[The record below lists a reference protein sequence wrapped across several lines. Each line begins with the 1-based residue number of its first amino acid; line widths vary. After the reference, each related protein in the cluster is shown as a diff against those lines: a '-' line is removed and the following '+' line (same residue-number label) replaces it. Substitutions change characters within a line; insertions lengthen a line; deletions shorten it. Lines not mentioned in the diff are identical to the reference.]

1 MKEPQNVTIS
11 RPNTPH
17 RGLGLGLRPNHCR
30 HAGTHRNRQ
39 SRRRRARISCSNAT
53 LKGTYAHAETGWS
66 ISAQGQ
72 ATPVATAGFDTFDGD
87 GTGTGVITINSNG
100 VVVAD
105 NETSTATYPINTD
118 CTGTVVFN
126 DADGSIVH
134 FNIYLSPSGNQ
145 IRFIATEP
153 GSVIAST
160 DTRVAR

>member
-1 MKEPQNVTIS
+1 LAS
-11 RPNTPH
+11 AC
-17 RGLGLGLRPNHCR
+17 GL
-30 HAGTHRNRQ
+30 ATVGTLALIGTA
-39 SRRRRARISCSNAT
+39 RADDDEARLSCSNAT

-66 ISAQGQ
+66 ISAQGP

-100 VVVAD
+100 VAD
-105 NETSTATYPINTD
+105 NETSTATYSINKD

-126 DADGSIVH
+126 DANGSIVH
-134 FNIYLSPSGNQ
+134 FNVYLSPSGNQ
-145 IRFIATEP
+145 MRFIATEP

>member
-1 MKEPQNVTIS
+1 MLQSVAPIRRIAVLAS
-11 RPNTPH
+11 AC
-17 RGLGLGLRPNHCR
+17 GL
-30 HAGTHRNRQ
+30 ATVGTLALIGTA
-39 SRRRRARISCSNAT
+39 RADDDEARLSCSNAT

-66 ISAQGQ
+66 ISAQGP

-105 NETSTATYPINTD
+105 NETSTATYSINRD
-118 CTGTVVFN
+118 CTGTVVFK

-134 FNIYLSPSGNQ
+134 FNIYLSPFGSQ
-145 IRFIATEP
+145 IRFITTEP

>member
-1 MKEPQNVTIS
+1 MLQSVAPIRRIAVLASTCCLATVGALALI
-11 RPNTPH
+11 
-17 RGLGLGLRPNHCR
+17 
-30 HAGTHRNRQ
+30 GTA
-39 SRRRRARISCSNAT
+39 RADDAEARLSCSNAT
-53 LKGTYAHAETGWS
+53 LTGTYDFARTIWS
-66 ISAQGQ
+66 ISANDL
-72 ATPVATAGFDTFDGD
+72 ATPVALAGFDTFDGD

-105 NETSTATYPINTD
+105 NETSTATYSINTD

>member
-17 RGLGLGLRPNHCR
+17 RGLGLGLRPSHCR
-30 HAGTHRNRQ
+30 PLALIGTA
-39 SRRRRARISCSNAT
+39 RADDAEARLSCSNAT

-66 ISAQGQ
+66 ISAQGRR
-72 ATPVATAGFDTFDGD
+72 TPVATAGFDTFDGD

-100 VVVAD
+100 GVVAD
-105 NETSTATYPINTD
+105 NETSTATYSINTD

>member
-1 MKEPQNVTIS
+1 M
-11 RPNTPH
+11 
-17 RGLGLGLRPNHCR
+17 L
-30 HAGTHRNRQ
+30 Q
-39 SRRRRARISCSNAT
+39 SVARIRRIAVLASACGLATVGTLALIRTARADDAEARLSCSNAT

-66 ISAQGQ
+66 ISAQG
-72 ATPVATAGFDTFDGD
+72 ATPVATAGFDTFGGD

-105 NETSTATYPINTD
+105 NETSTATYSINRD
-118 CTGTVVFN
+118 CTGTVVFK

>member
-1 MKEPQNVTIS
+1 MLQSVAPIRRTAVLAS
-11 RPNTPH
+11 AC
-17 RGLGLGLRPNHCR
+17 GL
-30 HAGTHRNRQ
+30 ATVGTLALIGTA
-39 SRRRRARISCSNAT
+39 SADDAEARRSCSNAT

-66 ISAQGQ
+66 ISAQRQ

-100 VVVAD
+100 VVAD
-105 NETSTATYPINTD
+105 NETSTATYSINRD
-118 CTGTVVFN
+118 CTGTVVFK

-145 IRFIATEP
+145 VRFIATEP

>member
-1 MKEPQNVTIS
+1 LAS
-11 RPNTPH
+11 AC
-17 RGLGLGLRPNHCR
+17 GL
-30 HAGTHRNRQ
+30 ATVGTLALIGTA
-39 SRRRRARISCSNAT
+39 SADDAEARRSCSNAT

-72 ATPVATAGFDTFDGD
+72 ATPGATAGFDTFDGD
-87 GTGTGVITINSNG
+87 GTGTGVITINSDG
-100 VVVAD
+100 VAD
-105 NETSTATYPINTD
+105 NETSTATYSINRD

-126 DADGSIVH
+126 DANGSIVH

-145 IRFIATEP
+145 MRFIATEP

>member
-1 MKEPQNVTIS
+1 MLQSVAPMRRIAVLAS
-11 RPNTPH
+11 AC
-17 RGLGLGLRPNHCR
+17 GL
-30 HAGTHRNRQ
+30 ATVGTLALIGTA
-39 SRRRRARISCSNAT
+39 RADEDEARLSCSNAT
-53 LKGTYAHAETGWS
+53 LKGTYVHAETGWS
-66 ISAQGQ
+66 ISAQGPT
-72 ATPVATAGFDTFDGD
+72 TPVATAGFDTFDGD

-105 NETSTATYPINTD
+105 NETSTATYSINTD
-118 CTGTVVFN
+118 CTGTVVFK

-145 IRFIATEP
+145 IRFITTEP

>member
-1 MKEPQNVTIS
+1 VQQRDAE
-11 RPNTPH
+11 RH
-17 RGLGLGLRPNHCR
+17 LRPR
-30 HAGTHRNRQ
+30 RDRLVDLLAG
-39 SRRRRARISCSNAT
+39 
-53 LKGTYAHAETGWS
+53 L
-66 ISAQGQ
+66 

-87 GTGTGVITINSNG
+87 GTGIGVITINSNG
-100 VVVAD
+100 VVAD
-105 NETSTATYPINTD
+105 NETSTATYSINTD

>member
-1 MKEPQNVTIS
+1 MLQSVAPVRRIAVLAS
-11 RPNTPH
+11 AC
-17 RGLGLGLRPNHCR
+17 GLATVGALALI
-30 HAGTHRNRQ
+30 GTA
-39 SRRRRARISCSNAT
+39 SADDAEARLSCSNAT

-87 GTGTGVITINSNG
+87 GTGTGVITINTNG
-100 VVVAD
+100 VAD
-105 NETSTATYPINTD
+105 NETSTATYSINKD

-126 DADGSIVH
+126 DANGSIVH
-134 FNIYLSPSGNQ
+134 FNVYLSPSGNQ
-145 IRFIATEP
+145 MRFIATEP